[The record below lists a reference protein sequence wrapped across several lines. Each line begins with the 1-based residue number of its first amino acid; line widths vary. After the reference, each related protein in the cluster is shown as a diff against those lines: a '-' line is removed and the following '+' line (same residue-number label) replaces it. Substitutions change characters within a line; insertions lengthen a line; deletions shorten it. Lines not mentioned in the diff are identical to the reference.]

1 MADVNNITVIVIGV
15 VVGVVGLLISDSMI
29 TAGNFTGTVA
39 TLMDLVPIVLSAVIL
54 FIGVR
59 GLLF

>member
-15 VVGVVGLLISDSMI
+15 VVGVVGLLISTSMI

-39 TLMDLVPIVLSAVIL
+39 TLMGLVPVVLSAVIL
-54 FIGVR
+54 FIGVK

>member
-15 VVGVVGLLISDSMI
+15 VVGVVGLLISTSMI

-39 TLMDLVPIVLSAVIL
+39 ALMGLVPIVLSAVIL

>member
-39 TLMDLVPIVLSAVIL
+39 ALMGLVPIVLSAVIL